1 MKSSSRNEIYSLEDC
16 ARTTLGTEL
25 YRLNRAATMK
35 IGVAQHL
42 AGHVAQRA
50 RRDRSPHIW
59 SVVLSCLVGVAAA
72 CSASQAPGTDAAP
85 MPQTCSGAPLC
96 VGAEAVHACR
106 GHLVAEVVDDCAA
119 KGQVCNLARCTSS
132 VCQIAETN
140 TNSLV
145 GCLFYTLEADNI
157 SEDEAATTSFLVT
170 NPGGDPAAVDL
181 QVPIPGEAGTSAQW
195 FSEAS
200 LQVPT
205 GESGRLRAMNPVL
218 AVGKRPRSAL
228 RVSSDRPVTL
238 VEIESDDSS
247 QSASSSGGTM
257 ILPVQSLGL
266 DYRAVTY
273 PQAAT
278 PAVAGTP
285 GSRGG
290 AGRVMIVGTQMGTT
304 VHFWPFGGVTA
315 DPSGGTPQIN
325 AGDEYVIVLDDG
337 DVFQIY
343 SGAEQ
348 EDLTG
353 SLVTADQP
361 IAIFS
366 GNISTTYG
374 SGVTGINSP
383 DMAHEQMPPIATWS
397 QTYVAASLTPQSS
410 IACTS
415 FFGTDGA
422 SIWRVLASVDHTT
435 ITFQGPGTATLQL
448 LPTGGVAAPLV
459 QPLLLDEGQA
469 ASLIGLGS
477 FTVIADHPILVTQ
490 GMDCEPSLSLA
501 IAADGG
507 ALIKNLRFAVLPNF
521 DQLLGIVR
529 LQDAQVDL
537 DGMPLP
543 DAMFQPA
550 GGGFEVAE
558 VSLPPC
564 LPAQDVCTHHLTSS
578 VGFGMTL
585 RGMDVASSYALTA
598 PALVGC
604 DPVYEFCLN

>member
-1 MKSSSRNEIYSLEDC
+1 MGNEQYQLIC
-16 ARTTLGTEL
+16 
-25 YRLNRAATMK
+25 AATTEM
-35 IGVAQHL
+35 GVAQPP
-42 AGHVAQRA
+42 ASHVAQRT
-50 RRDRSPHIW
+50 RRDRSAHIW
-59 SVVLSCLVGVAAA
+59 SVVLCSLIGVALA
-72 CSASQAPGTDAAP
+72 CSASEAPGTDAAA
-85 MPQTCSGAPLC
+85 MPQTCSGGVRC
-96 VGAEAVHACR
+96 IGQAVYACR
-106 GHLVAEVVDDCAA
+106 GDQVAELLDDCAA
-119 KGQVCNLARCTSS
+119 KGQVCSLARCTSS
-132 VCQIAETN
+132 VCQVAETN
-140 TNSLV
+140 TDSLV
-145 GCLFYTLEADNI
+145 GCLFYTLEADNV
-157 SEDEAATTSFLVT
+157 SADEAAVTSFLVT

-181 QVPIPGEAGTSAQW
+181 QVLPSGEAGASAPW
-195 FSEAS
+195 FSEKS

-205 GESGRLRAMNPVL
+205 GQSARLPANNPVL

-228 RVSSDRPVTL
+228 RVSSDRPVTV

-247 QSASSSGGTM
+247 QSAISSGGTM
-257 ILPVQSLGL
+257 ILPLQSLGT

-304 VHFWPFGGVTA
+304 VHFQPFGQVTA
-315 DPSGGTPQIN
+315 DVSGGTPQIS
-325 AGDEYVIVLDDG
+325 ADDDYVIALDDG

-343 SGAEQ
+343 SGAEE

-353 SLVTADQP
+353 SHVTADHP

-374 SGVTGINSP
+374 STVTGINSP

-397 QTYVAASLTPQSS
+397 RTYVAASLTPQSS
-410 IACTS
+410 IGCTS

-422 SIWRVLASVDHTT
+422 SIWRVLASVNQTT
-435 ITFQGPGTATLQL
+435 LTFQGPGAGTLQL
-448 LPTGGVAAPLV
+448 LPTGGVAEPLV
-459 QPLLLDEGQA
+459 QPLVLDEGQA
-469 ASLIGLGS
+469 ASLVGVGS

-529 LQDAQVDL
+529 PQDAEVDL
-537 DGMPLP
+537 DGTMLP
-543 DAMFQPA
+543 DAIFHSA

-558 VSLPPC
+558 VSLGAC
-564 LPAQDVCTHHLTSS
+564 AAAQNVCTHHLTSS

-585 RGMDVASSYALTA
+585 RGMDVESSYALTA

>member
-16 ARTTLGTEL
+16 AGTTLGTEPHQ
-25 YRLNRAATMK
+25 LNCDATMK
-35 IGVAQHL
+35 TRVAQHL
-42 AGHVAQRA
+42 AGHVAQHA
-50 RRDRSPHIW
+50 RRDRSAHIW
-59 SVVLSCLVGVAAA
+59 SVVLSSLVGVASA
-72 CSASQAPGTDAAP
+72 CSASQGPGTDAAP
-85 MPQTCSGAPLC
+85 MSQTCSGGPLC
-96 VGAEAVHACR
+96 VGAQAVHACR

-119 KGQVCNLARCTSS
+119 KGQVCSLARCTASA
-132 VCQIAETN
+132 CQIAETN

-157 SEDEAATTSFLVT
+157 SEDEASPTSFLVT

-181 QVPIPGEAGTSAQW
+181 QVPIPGEAGTSPQW

-205 GESGRLRAMNPVL
+205 GESGRLRAINPVL
-218 AVGKRPRSAL
+218 GVGKRPQSAL
-228 RVSSDRPVTL
+228 RVSSDRPITV

-247 QSASSSGGTM
+247 QSAISSGGTM

-278 PAVAGTP
+278 PAVADTR

-304 VHFWPFGGVTA
+304 VHFRPFADVTA
-315 DPSGGTPQIN
+315 DVSGGTPQIN
-325 AGDEYVIVLDDG
+325 AGDDYVIGLDDG

-353 SLVTADQP
+353 SRVSADQP
-361 IAIFS
+361 VAIFS

-383 DMAHEQMPPIATWS
+383 DMVHEQMPPVATWS

-410 IACTS
+410 IGCTS

-435 ITFQGPGTATLQL
+435 ITFQGPGAASLQL
-448 LPTGGVAAPLV
+448 LPAGGVAAPLV

-469 ASLIGLGS
+469 ASLIGAGS

-529 LQDAQVDL
+529 LADAQVDL
-537 DGMPLP
+537 DGMMLP
-543 DAMFQPA
+543 DAMFRAA

-558 VSLPPC
+558 VPLPSCP
-564 LPAQDVCTHHLTSS
+564 PAQDVCTHHLTSS